1 MGPLPSKPGSMAHL
15 DVPRMSRSNRRKN
28 SSLDELDSACRNAAV
43 DDALEHGL
51 PDGFA
56 LFVNLEPSTISAES
70 ARQLVA
76 RTKGQITIVPR

>member
-1 MGPLPSKPGSMAHL
+1 VAP
-15 DVPRMSRSNRRKN
+15 DVAFQQAKELGR
-28 SSLDELDSACRNAAV
+28 LDELDSACRNAAV

-76 RTKGQITIVPR
+76 RTKGQITIVAEITERALT